1 MHTEILNTNQIELLP
16 FVVQFKREY
25 YLVGGTAIA
34 LHIGHRISIDFDL
47 FKQNKINE
55 NKIYKVLQSYPHN
68 YKMTYRNAEQINFI
82 INDVKFTFFSY
93 LFNIKPECELKGT
106 IKMPDLL
113 TLAAMKAFA
122 LGRRTKWKD
131 YVDLFFIIK
140 YHYSIEQISEKANE
154 IYGELFSSKLFRMQL
169 PYFTGI
175 DYTDEVIYIIP
186 NPPSDEEIKK
196 YLTDVCLIM

>member
-1 MHTEILNTNQIELLP
+1 
-16 FVVQFKREY
+16 
-25 YLVGGTAIA
+25 
-34 LHIGHRISIDFDL
+34 
-47 FKQNKINE
+47 
-55 NKIYKVLQSYPHN
+55 
-68 YKMTYRNAEQINFI
+68 
-82 INDVKFTFFSY
+82 
-93 LFNIKPECELKGT
+93 
-106 IKMPDLL
+106 MPDLL